1 MLKQKFVFAV
11 SLIAMVTV
19 GIGAARA
26 DIAST
31 VYVQQGVNSAKTAA
45 SAAQTSANNANTAA
59 VNAQTSADEAQEA
72 ADAAQ
77 ASADAAAE
85 SAAAANAAVATKF
98 SKTSSVTNAIV
109 TTDGSGNVAPVAIV
123 DSGTGTYVTD
133 VTVSAGKVTLSRGTP
148 ASYSLPTASSSTL
161 GGVKIGANITNSNGT
176 ISVTTTDTPTSGSGV
191 PLTSGGAY
199 TALSGKQATLS
210 TAQLNAANS
219 GITSAK
225 VTTYDGYASQISA
238 KEASANKVTSISSS
252 STDAQYPSAK
262 AVYTELA
269 KKQNTLTIDSALS
282 SSSTNPVQNKV
293 INTALSGKQATLS
306 AAQLNAANSGITSN
320 KVSAYDGYAAQISAK
335 EASANKAS
343 SEADVE
349 SIGADIAYPTVAFM
363 ETSIADANT
372 DVMTEVATKE
382 ASANKVTSISS
393 SSTDAQYPS
402 AKAVYTELAKKQ
414 NTLTIDSALSS
425 SSTNPVQNKV
435 INTALSGKQATL
447 TTTNVTTTGSGNV
460 VTAVTAANGVVT
472 VTKGSSLPTVNNA
485 TLTIQRNGTDVGTF
499 TANASS
505 NQTINITDNDTIYTL
520 PTASSTTKGGVK
532 IGANVNVAT
541 DGTISVAAP
550 GNATL
555 TIQRNGAD
563 VGTFTANA
571 SSNKTIN
578 ITDNDTIYT
587 LPAATSSTL
596 GGVKIGSNITN
607 SSGTISVPAATSSAL
622 GVVKTG
628 TNISNS
634 SGTISVATGTP
645 TTLGVVKVGQI
656 PSGSA
661 TSTNYATIWVQ

>member
-31 VYVQQGVNSAKTAA
+31 VYVQQGVNSAKDAA

-59 VNAQTSADEAQEA
+59 GAAQTSADDAQEA
-72 ADAAQ
+72 AEAAQ

-85 SAAAANAAVATKF
+85 SAAAANAAVATKE
-98 SKTSSVTNAIV
+98 A
-109 TTDGSGNVAPVAIV
+109 
-123 DSGTGTYVTD
+123 
-133 VTVSAGKVTLSRGTP
+133 SANKVTSISDTSTDTQYPSAKAVYTALSKKQNTLTIDS
-148 ASYSLPTASSSTL
+148 ALSSTS
-161 GGVKIGANITNSNGT
+161 TNPVQNKV
-176 ISVTTTDTPTSGSGV
+176 IN
-191 PLTSGGAY
+191 

-210 TAQLNAANS
+210 EAQLSAANS

-306 AAQLNAANSGITSN
+306 AAQLSAANSGITLA
-320 KVSAYDGYAAQISAK
+320 KVSTYDGYATQISAK

-343 SEADVE
+343 SEGDVE
-349 SIGADIAYPTVAFM
+349 TIGRDIAYPTVAFM
-363 ETSIADANT
+363 ETSIANANT
-372 DVMTEVATKE
+372 DVMTEVATKL
-382 ASANKVTSISS
+382 NKTSSVKNAI
-393 SSTDAQYPS
+393 
-402 AKAVYTELAKKQ
+402 
-414 NTLTIDSALSS
+414 
-425 SSTNPVQNKV
+425 
-435 INTALSGKQATL
+435 
-447 TTTNVTTTGSGNV
+447 VTTDGSGNV
-460 VTAVTAANGVVT
+460 APVEIVDSGTGTYV
-472 VTKGSSLPTVNNA
+472 
-485 TLTIQRNGTDVGTF
+485 TDVAVSAGKVTLSRGTP
-499 TANASS
+499 ASYS
-505 NQTINITDNDTIYTL
+505 L
-520 PTASSTTKGGVK
+520 PTASST
-532 IGANVNVAT
+532 
-541 DGTISVAAP
+541 
-550 GNATL
+550 
-555 TIQRNGAD
+555 
-563 VGTFTANA
+563 
-571 SSNKTIN
+571 
-578 ITDNDTIYT
+578 
-587 LPAATSSTL
+587 TL

-645 TTLGVVKVGQI
+645 TALGVVKVGQI

-661 TSTNYATIWVQ
+661 TSETYATIWVQ

>member
-19 GIGAARA
+19 GVGSARA

-59 VNAQTSADEAQEA
+59 GAAQTSADDAQEA
-72 ADAAQ
+72 AEAAQ

-85 SAAAANAAVATKF
+85 SAAAANAAVATKE
-98 SKTSSVTNAIV
+98 A
-109 TTDGSGNVAPVAIV
+109 
-123 DSGTGTYVTD
+123 
-133 VTVSAGKVTLSRGTP
+133 SANKVTSISDTSTDTQYPSAKAVYTALSKKQNTLTIDS
-148 ASYSLPTASSSTL
+148 ALSSTS
-161 GGVKIGANITNSNGT
+161 TNPVQNKV
-176 ISVTTTDTPTSGSGV
+176 IN
-191 PLTSGGAY
+191 

-210 TAQLNAANS
+210 EAQLSAANS

-306 AAQLNAANSGITSN
+306 AAQLSAANSGITLA
-320 KVSAYDGYAAQISAK
+320 KVSTYDGYATQISAK

-343 SEADVE
+343 SEGDVE
-349 SIGADIAYPTVAFM
+349 TIGRDIAYPTVAFM
-363 ETSIADANT
+363 ETSIANANT
-372 DVMTEVATKE
+372 DVMTEVATKL
-382 ASANKVTSISS
+382 NKTSSVKNAI
-393 SSTDAQYPS
+393 
-402 AKAVYTELAKKQ
+402 
-414 NTLTIDSALSS
+414 
-425 SSTNPVQNKV
+425 
-435 INTALSGKQATL
+435 
-447 TTTNVTTTGSGNV
+447 VTTDGSGNV
-460 VTAVTAANGVVT
+460 APVEIVDSGTGTYV
-472 VTKGSSLPTVNNA
+472 
-485 TLTIQRNGTDVGTF
+485 TDVAVSAGKVTLSRGTP
-499 TANASS
+499 ASYS
-505 NQTINITDNDTIYTL
+505 L
-520 PTASSTTKGGVK
+520 PTASST
-532 IGANVNVAT
+532 
-541 DGTISVAAP
+541 
-550 GNATL
+550 
-555 TIQRNGAD
+555 
-563 VGTFTANA
+563 
-571 SSNKTIN
+571 
-578 ITDNDTIYT
+578 
-587 LPAATSSTL
+587 TL

-645 TTLGVVKVGQI
+645 TALGVVKVGQI

-661 TSTNYATIWVQ
+661 TSETYATIWVQ